1 MHLRLELII
10 VLFMNHS
17 VESRVSA
24 TYEFHPSAN
33 DERGLVKVSIVH
45 VNDAEIGMV
54 WPVHFSETG
63 QPVLW
68 RCALGRVALTDQG
81 AHVTDSF
88 TEDVSVTILVELHL
102 ELRDQF

>member
-1 MHLRLELII
+1 MHLRLDFII
-10 VLFMNHS
+10 DLFMKNS

-54 WPVHFSETG
+54 WPVGFSETG
-63 QPVLW
+63 KPVLW

-81 AHVTDSF
+81 AGATDGVS
-88 TEDVSVTILVELHL
+88 EDVSVTYLVRLYL